1 MYRLI
6 VAAML
11 GVVLLTGGLVGAA
24 WSADMKVIQ
33 TQKTKDVVIT
43 LMSDSGQ
50 WKPGKNSFVLEFTS
64 AKDKQPVDAGK
75 VTLNTSMTMPGM
87 APMIAGA
94 TLNPDKAPGRYL
106 GSVDFADGG
115 TRQVTVSWDGPA
127 GKGSTR
133 FSVPVR

>member
-11 GVVLLTGGLVGAA
+11 GAVLLTGGLVGAA
-24 WSADMKVIQ
+24 WSADLKVLQ
-33 TQKTKDVVIT
+33 TQKTKDVVIM
-43 LMSDSGQ
+43 LMTDSGQ

-94 TLNPDKAPGRYL
+94 TLNSDKAPGRYL
-106 GSVDFADGG
+106 GSIDFADAG

>member
-1 MYRLI
+1 MIRFIAGLTT
-6 VAAML
+6 
-11 GVVLLTGGLVGAA
+11 GVLLLAGTLTGVA
-24 WSADMKVIQ
+24 WSDDKVMQ

-43 LMSDSGQ
+43 LKSEAGQ
-50 WKPGKNSFVLEFTS
+50 WKQGKNSFVLEFTS
-64 AKDKQPVDAGK
+64 AKDQQPVDAGK
-75 VTLNTSMTMPGM
+75 VSLSTSMTMTGM

-94 TLNPDKAPGRYL
+94 TLNPDKVPGRYL
-106 GSVDFADGG
+106 GSIDFADAG

>member
-6 VAAML
+6 AAAML
-11 GVVLLTGGLVGAA
+11 GVVLLAESLVGAA

-43 LMSDSGQ
+43 LMSDSGH

-75 VTLNTSMTMPGM
+75 VTLNTSMTMTGM

-94 TLNPDKAPGRYL
+94 SLTPDKAPGRYL
-106 GSVDFADGG
+106 GIIAFPDAG